1 VPSGLRILHAIH
13 DFLPRHRAGSEIYA
27 FELAR
32 TLSARHH
39 VHVLC
44 ADYDPARPHGHVT
57 WRLHEGLPVVEVVNN
72 WVCESFVDTY
82 RPPVI
87 GTVLEHVLRAVQPDV
102 LHVHNLLNLSFDL
115 PALAHASGAIV
126 VATLHDYTL
135 VCASGGQRI
144 HQAEQHVCDVID
156 TERCA
161 RCFRQSPF
169 SPQMTVG
176 RAVAPAPGALG
187 RLAVSVATRYP
198 QLARRAAGAA
208 RHVTGLGV
216 TAADMDRRLDAAR
229 RVFESVD
236 LFVAPSASLATELVA
251 LGLDCSKVQ
260 VSDYGFAPLV
270 PRLRRARTGPL
281 RLGFVGTLVWHKGV
295 HILVD
300 AVRRLPPASYELTIF
315 GDVNVFPD
323 YAAQLRRLAE
333 GQPITFAGG
342 FDRRTVHDVYGQFDV
357 LVVPSLWLENSPL
370 VIHEAFMAG
379 VPVVGAR
386 MGGIPGLVEHGV
398 NGLLYD
404 ARSPDDLA
412 GALRQLIERPSLLKD
427 LARALPPVKSIE
439 QDAVEWEAIYSALSR
454 RRLPLPP
461 ADTPRE
467 AVARS

>member
-1 VPSGLRILHAIH
+1 MAAGLRILHAIH

-32 TLSARHH
+32 TLAARHH

-44 ADYDPARPHGHVT
+44 ADYDPARSHGHVT

-72 WVCESFVDTY
+72 WVCESFVETY
-82 RPPVI
+82 RPPAI
-87 GTVLEHVLRAVQPDV
+87 GTALEHVLRAVQPDV
-102 LHVHNLLNLSFDL
+102 LHIHNLLNLSFDL
-115 PALAHASGAIV
+115 PAMARASGAMV

-156 TERCA
+156 TARCA

-169 SPQMTVG
+169 YPQMSVG

-187 RLAVSVATRYP
+187 RLAVGVAQRYP

-208 RHVTGLGV
+208 RHVTGLAV
-216 TAADMDRRLDAAR
+216 TAADIDRRLEAAKH
-229 RVFESVD
+229 VFAHVD
-236 LFVAPSASLATELVA
+236 LFVAPSASLAAELVA
-251 LGLDCSKVQ
+251 LGLDSSKVQ
-260 VSDYGFAPLV
+260 VSDYGFAPLT
-270 PRLRRARTGPL
+270 PRPRPARSGPL
-281 RLGFVGTLVWHKGV
+281 RIGFVGTLVWHKGV

-300 AVRRLPPASYELTIF
+300 AVRRLPPDSYALTIF

-323 YAAQLRRLAE
+323 YAARLRQMAD
-333 GQPITFAGG
+333 GQPVTFAGG
-342 FDRRTVHDVYGQFDV
+342 FDRRAVDDVYAQCDV

-412 GALRQLIERPSLLKD
+412 GALRQLIDRPALLQE
-427 LARALPPVKSIE
+427 LARRLPAVKSIG
-439 QDAVEWEAIYSALSR
+439 QDAAEWEAIYSALLR
-454 RRLPLPP
+454 RRHAPVTTGPS
-461 ADTPRE
+461 RE